1 MTFYGNSSYYGEL
14 IKGFALLHAL
24 TEKLKPRKWTELCDK
39 AFMQLNANKAYFSS
53 HSLFSTVQHGVYC
66 RL

>member
-39 AFMQLNANKAYFSS
+39 AFMQLNAN
-53 HSLFSTVQHGVYC
+53 
-66 RL
+66 

>member
-14 IKGFALLHAL
+14 IKGFALLHVHAL

-39 AFMQLNANKAYFSS
+39 TFMQN
-53 HSLFSTVQHGVYC
+53 
-66 RL
+66 